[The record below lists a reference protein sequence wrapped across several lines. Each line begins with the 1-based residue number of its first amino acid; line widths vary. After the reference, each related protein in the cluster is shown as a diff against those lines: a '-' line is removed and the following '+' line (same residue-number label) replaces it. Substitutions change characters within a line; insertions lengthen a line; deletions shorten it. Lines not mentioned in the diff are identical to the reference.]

1 MTLKTKVI
9 LDRPLHAPEDEPLR
23 PGQAL
28 DDNDFLQAEAKAT
41 GPMAALRPRRR
52 HRLWRAA
59 LGLMLGLLLVHSG
72 LSLWQTWQ
80 HSQWLGAAWSLAL
93 ALLALAAGSS
103 LWREARQLRR
113 LERVCA
119 QRARAEQ
126 LLAEAGHGRA
136 RGFCERL
143 ACQSGLEHSD
153 AFAHWRAGLTGDEQD
168 GEVLALY
175 SRQVLAVQ
183 DRQARARVLKWSGEA
198 AVMVAASPL
207 AAVDMLLVLWRNL
220 KMIEDIS
227 QCYGIRLGALSRL
240 RLLKS
245 VLHHM
250 LYVGGSEAAIDAG
263 MDLLGLELAGRL
275 SARAGQ
281 GVGAGLLTARLGL
294 QTMDL
299 CRPVPWQG
307 DEKKQLGGIR
317 RALIDRVVK
326 LLSKNREPGD
336 REQGVG

>member
-9 LDRPLHAPEDEPLR
+9 LDQPLTTARDEPLR
-23 PGQAL
+23 AGQTL
-28 DDNDFLQAEAKAT
+28 DDDDFLQAEATAN
-41 GPMAALRPRRR
+41 GPAEVLRPKRR
-52 HRLWRAA
+52 HRLWWSAVS
-59 LGLMLGLLLVHSG
+59 LILILLLVHSG

-80 HSQWLGAAWSLAL
+80 DSQWLGAAWSLAL

-113 LERVCA
+113 LERVST

-126 LLAEAGHGRA
+126 LLANAGHGQA
-136 RGFCERL
+136 RGFCEQL
-143 ACQSGLEHSD
+143 ARGSGLEHSD
-153 AFAHWRAGLTGDEQD
+153 AFAQWQTGLTGDEQD
-168 GEVLALY
+168 GEVLSLY
-175 SRQVLAVQ
+175 SRQVLATQ
-183 DRQARARVLKWSGEA
+183 DRQARAQVLKWSGEA

-220 KMIEDIS
+220 KMMEDITR
-227 QCYGIRLGALSRL
+227 CYGIRLGAVSRL

-250 LYVGGSEAAIDAG
+250 LYVGVSEAAIDAG

-317 RALIDRVVK
+317 RALIDRVAA
-326 LLSKNREPGD
+326 LLSRREHK
-336 REQGVG
+336 ETQ

>member
-1 MTLKTKVI
+1 MTLKSKVI
-9 LDRPLHAPEDEPLR
+9 LDQSLHQAGPEPLR
-23 PGQAL
+23 PGQDL
-28 DDNDFLQAEAKAT
+28 TEQDFLQAEAVPG
-41 GPMAALRPRRR
+41 GPAEALRPRRR
-52 HRLWRAA
+52 HRLWWSAVS
-59 LGLMLGLLLVHSG
+59 LVMVLLLVHSG

-80 HSQWLGAAWSLAL
+80 QNQWLGAAWSLAL

-113 LERVCA
+113 LERVTR
-119 QRARAEQ
+119 QRARAEA
-126 LLAEAGHGRA
+126 LLAKAGHGRA
-136 RGFCERL
+136 QGFCEQL
-143 ACQSGLEHSD
+143 ARQSGLEHSD
-153 AFAHWRAGLTGDEQD
+153 AFAQWQAGLTGDEQD
-168 GEVLALY
+168 TEVLGLY
-175 SRQVLAVQ
+175 SRQVLATQ

-220 KMIEDIS
+220 KMMEDIT

-240 RLLKS
+240 RLLKG

-250 LYVGGSEAAIDAG
+250 LYVGVSEAAIDAG

-299 CRPVPWQG
+299 CRPIPWQG

-317 RALIDRVVK
+317 RALLDRVAT
-326 LLSKNREPGD
+326 LLSRSDKNGD
-336 REQGVG
+336 

>member
-9 LDRPLHAPEDEPLR
+9 LDQPLEIKQSDSLR
-23 PGQAL
+23 AGKAL
-28 DDNDFLQAEAKAT
+28 NDDDFLQADTPSAGHAS
-41 GPMAALRPRRR
+41 ALRPTRR
-52 HRLWRAA
+52 HRLWWSAVS
-59 LGLMLGLLLVHSG
+59 LIVLLLLVHSG
-72 LSLWQTWQ
+72 VSLWQTWQ
-80 HSQWLGAAWSLAL
+80 ESQWLGAAWSVAL
-93 ALLALAAGSS
+93 ALLAMAAGGSI
-103 LWREARQLRR
+103 WRELVQLRR
-113 LERVCA
+113 LERVSR
-119 QRARAEQ
+119 QRQQAEQ
-126 LLAEAGHGRA
+126 LLAGDGCGQAK
-136 RGFCERL
+136 GFCESL
-143 ACQSGLEHSD
+143 ARCSGLDNSD
-153 AFAHWRAGLTGDEQD
+153 AFAKWQAGLTGDEQD
-168 GEVLALY
+168 GEVLSLY
-175 SRQVLAVQ
+175 SRQVLNTQ

-220 KMIEDIS
+220 KMIEDIT
-227 QCYGIRLGALSRL
+227 QCYGFRLGALSRL

-250 LYVGGSEAAIDAG
+250 LYVGVSEAAIDAG

-317 RALIDRVVK
+317 RALIERVSA
-326 LLSKNREPGD
+326 LLS
-336 REQGVG
+336 

>member
-1 MTLKTKVI
+1 MSLKSKVI
-9 LDRPLHAPEDEPLR
+9 LDQPLNTNQSEPLR
-23 PGQAL
+23 GSQTL
-28 DDNDFLQAEAKAT
+28 NDDDFLEADAPLE
-41 GPMAALRPRRR
+41 GPAVVLQPKRR
-52 HRLWRAA
+52 HRLWWTAVS
-59 LGLMLGLLLVHSG
+59 LIITLLLVHSG
-72 LSLWQTWQ
+72 ISLWQTWQ
-80 HSQWLGAAWSLAL
+80 ESQWLGAAWSVAL
-93 ALLALAAGSS
+93 LLLALAAGGS
-103 LWREARQLRR
+103 LWRELVRVRQ
-113 LERVCA
+113 LERVSQ
-119 QRARAEQ
+119 QRLQAEQ
-126 LLAEAGHGRA
+126 LLSTDGHGQA
-136 RGFCERL
+136 KGFCEQL
-143 ACQSGLEHSD
+143 AWASGLEHSD
-153 AFAHWRAGLTGDEQD
+153 AFAKWQAGLTGDEQNN
-168 GEVLALY
+168 EVLSLY
-175 SRQVLAVQ
+175 SRQVLATQ

-220 KMIEDIS
+220 KMIEDIT

-250 LYVGGSEAAIDAG
+250 LYVGVSEAAMDAG

-317 RALIDRVVK
+317 RALVDKVAK
-326 LLSKNREPGD
+326 LLSRSDKHGE
-336 REQGVG
+336 

>member
-9 LDRPLHAPEDEPLR
+9 LDQPLNTPKDARLR
-23 PGQAL
+23 PGQTL
-28 DDNDFLQAEAKAT
+28 DDEDFLQAEHAPD
-41 GPMAALRPRRR
+41 GPAAALRPKRR
-52 HRLWRAA
+52 HRLWWSAVS
-59 LGLMLGLLLVHSG
+59 LMVLLLLVQSG

-80 HSQWLGAAWSLAL
+80 DNQWLGAAWSLAL
-93 ALLALAAGSS
+93 ALLALAAGGS
-103 LWREARQLRR
+103 LWRELRQLRR
-113 LERVCA
+113 LERVSR

-126 LLAEAGHGRA
+126 LLADAGHGQA
-136 RGFCERL
+136 QGFCEQL
-143 ACQSGLEHSD
+143 AQRSGLNNSD
-153 AFAHWRAGLTGDEQD
+153 AFAQWQSGLTGDEQD
-168 GEVLALY
+168 GEVLSLY
-175 SRQVLAVQ
+175 SRQVLATQ

-220 KMIEDIS
+220 KMMEDIT

-240 RLLKS
+240 RLLKG

-250 LYVGGSEAAIDAG
+250 LYVGVSEAAIDAG

-299 CRPVPWQG
+299 CRPIPWQG

-317 RALIDRVVK
+317 RALVDRVAK
-326 LLSKNREPGD
+326 LLSRSDKNGE
-336 REQGVG
+336 